1 MKHVRLFEEFI
12 KESKEENI
20 AYDIIQDLLDER
32 DPDELDMMDLADAE
46 ETVDAYGYK
55 GAKAKKIATVLMKL
69 AQSRAF

>member
-12 KESKEENI
+12 KESKEEDI

-32 DPDELDMMDLADAE
+32 DPDELDMMDLEDAE

-55 GAKAKKIATVLMKL
+55 GAKAKKIATALMKL